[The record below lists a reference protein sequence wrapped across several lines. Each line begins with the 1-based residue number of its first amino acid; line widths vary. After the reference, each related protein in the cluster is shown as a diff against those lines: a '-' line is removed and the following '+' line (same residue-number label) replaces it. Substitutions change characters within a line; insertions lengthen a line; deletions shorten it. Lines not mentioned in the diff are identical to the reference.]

1 MPGRG
6 WSATRRCGARYSAS
20 IVPAGWR
27 SPERK
32 GKGGHHDC
40 AGEEGRGVNRE
51 PIALDAYEALAE
63 AYAAR
68 VDTKPHNAYYER
80 PATLSLLPDV
90 EGKHVLDAGCG
101 PGVYTE
107 WVVECGAARVVAL
120 DVSPRM
126 VESARKR
133 LTGRAEIVRA
143 DLAESFDFLESISFD
158 IVLSALALD
167 YVEDWSRVFREFHR
181 VLRGPGVL
189 VFSVGHPFADFLLH
203 PSGNYFDTELVEY
216 PWTGFGTP
224 ITMPSY
230 RRPMSAVVEPLL
242 EAGFVLEC
250 LLEPTPTERF
260 KEEAPED
267 YEVLSRRPG
276 FLCVRAAKQKEP
288 GEGSV

>member
-1 MPGRG
+1 
-6 WSATRRCGARYSAS
+6 
-20 IVPAGWR
+20 V
-27 SPERK
+27 
-32 GKGGHHDC
+32 D
-40 AGEEGRGVNRE
+40 RE
-51 PIALDAYEALAE
+51 PIALEAFEALAK

-107 WVVECGAARVVAL
+107 WLVEHGAARVVAL
-120 DVSPRM
+120 DVSPSM
-126 VESARKR
+126 LAFARER
-133 LTGRAEIVRA
+133 LGGRAEIIRA
-143 DLAESFDFLESISFD
+143 DLAEPFDFLEPSSFD

-181 VLRGPGVL
+181 VLCVPGIL
-189 VFSVGHPFADFLLH
+189 VFSIGHPFTDFLLH
-203 PSGNYFDTELVEY
+203 PSGDYFDTELVEY

-230 RRPMSAVVEPLL
+230 RRPMSAVVGPLL
-242 EAGFVLEC
+242 EAGFALER
-250 LLEPTPTERF
+250 LLEPIPTQRF

-267 YEVLSRRPG
+267 YEVLSRRPS
-276 FLCVRAAKQKEP
+276 FLCIRAVKRIGRSAGSSFP
-288 GEGSV
+288 ADGDGSGESSSRV

>member
-1 MPGRG
+1 M
-6 WSATRRCGARYSAS
+6 
-20 IVPAGWR
+20 
-27 SPERK
+27 
-32 GKGGHHDC
+32 D
-40 AGEEGRGVNRE
+40 RE

-63 AYAAR
+63 VYAAR
-68 VDTKPHNAYYER
+68 VDSKPHNAYYER
-80 PATLSLLPDV
+80 PATLSLLADV
-90 EGKHVLDAGCG
+90 EGKRVLDAGCG

-107 WVVECGAARVVAL
+107 WLVEHGAARVVAL

-126 VESARKR
+126 VEFARER
-133 LTGRAEIVRA
+133 IGARATVFEA
-143 DLAESFDFLESISFD
+143 DLQQPLDFLQDGSFD
-158 IVLSALALD
+158 IALSALALD
-167 YVEDWSRVFREFHR
+167 YVEDRSRVFREFHR
-181 VLRGPGVL
+181 VLRGPGIL

-203 PSGNYFDTELVEY
+203 PSGNYFDTEFVEY

-224 ITMPSY
+224 IIMPSY